1 MPTHSARWR
10 DQNGKLRY
18 RYAKEAQAP
27 AQCDTCGAAVR
38 EPGPGPWITC
48 DQCGDAPLQK
58 SMAPALH
65 APYHARFDHGEA
77 ERAKQA
83 LGHGKYSEGD
93 LMLGHIARMGDHLA
107 KHPGIDSLRHDLQ
120 HHADDLPG
128 RMQRQSSPL
137 DHHDVARLMVGSWRV
152 SSAGG
157 LLGYPLQHAAQ
168 HEFGLHDADT
178 EHFTTT
184 MKIHNLAE
192 KHHAVLR
199 HAVRGMY
206 DHTQQW
212 LKEHNITHATL
223 YRGVTTH
230 PSSLSHPV
238 VDAHLQPLSSFTA
251 DAGVAHNFARL
262 YLPNSDDFGEHDDT
276 EAGAVLAGSIPAHR
290 IFSTVHTG
298 LGTMREHEFV
308 VLGGHHQMLA
318 RQHNDPR
325 SFTDMARAH
334 GLHKSAIPVLTVD
347 REHRHADWLRSMAA
361 PLQKSDADELPDWM
375 TGGTPKYH
383 ALPKNPDWMKH
394 VMVEPNGE
402 NKAHH
407 VYVRPPV
414 YNGGPRTALA
424 GHVTP
429 DGGLWIAHR
438 YAQTPTTH
446 GIFPHNATPEYV
458 GHYGHKTDAIQ
469 ALTHHHLGLPAPT
482 SVPNPREGKPAPML
496 SSVLLGQHRVSYS
509 PGEAQAGHEA
519 LGGMETYT
527 NTQRKDAKHDIC
539 NDLAQH
545 VGSHAGARDLAHGL
559 DIHRTMG
566 LDLNKLSDHDIG
578 HHVTNHMLAAW
589 AADSGH
595 GNKVSLGMQH
605 AAQQEF
611 GLNDADTGHLPNLAD
626 HPSIHAHIPM
636 LRHALRGMY
645 DHTQRFL
652 ASKGIKNVTL
662 HRGMHLGGY
671 QLPPGQVAEAHSQPI
686 SSFTPHLRTANGFV
700 QNSQYPSDPRHGVLL
715 GGSVPAHQVLST
727 ARTGLGCLE
736 EHEYTLLG
744 GRMHTL
750 IAHGQP
756 AHALEDDHFHEIA
769 RQVGALRKAREQVP
783 THFLQ
788 IDRDPH
794 NADWAKR
801 TWDLPDG
808 HDLHALRR
816 QIAAHGLT
824 VSQFLRTPFYQH
836 HVRSHPWLRAIAR
849 GH

>member
-18 RYAKEAQAP
+18 RYAKEASAP

-48 DQCGDAPLQK
+48 DQCGDTPLQK
-58 SMAPALH
+58 SLTPALH
-65 APYHARFDHGEA
+65 APYEARFDHRETEQA
-77 ERAKQA
+77 EKA
-83 LGHGKYSEGD
+83 LGHRTHVVRDVMHATTQRLGAHLEGHAGFGA
-93 LMLGHIARMGDHLA
+93 LRDHLQA
-107 KHPGIDSLRHDLQ
+107 H
-120 HHADDLPG
+120 
-128 RMQRQSSPL
+128 QRLPL
-137 DHHDVARLMVGSWRV
+137 DMQGRPVDSQGVARLLVNAWTGGS
-152 SSAGG
+152 SNNHLSYAM
-157 LLGYPLQHAAQ
+157 QHAAQ
-168 HEFGLHDADT
+168 HELGLHNAYTD
-178 EHFTTT
+178 HFMTT
-184 MKIHNLAE
+184 MKAHDMAE
-192 KHHAVLR
+192 THHGVLR

-206 DHTQQW
+206 DHTQAW
-212 LKEHNITHATL
+212 LKHHGISHVTL
-223 YRGVTTH
+223 YRGMAVDPDH
-230 PSSLSHPV
+230 LRHPV
-238 VDAHLQPLSSFTA
+238 VDAHLQPLSAFSS
-251 DAGVAHNFARL
+251 DSELAHSFARQSERDVQSKGG
-262 YLPNSDDFGEHDDT
+262 NHQGV
-276 EAGAVLAGSIPAHR
+276 VLAGSVPAHR

-298 LGTMREHEFV
+298 LGTLAEHEFV
-308 VLGGHHQMLA
+308 VLGGKHQMLA
-318 RQHNDPR
+318 RRPDDPR
-325 SFTDMARAH
+325 GFEELARQH
-334 GLHKSAIPVLTVD
+334 GLHKGTVAVIAVD
-347 REHRHADWLRSMAA
+347 HHEHHADWLRAMAA
-361 PLQKSDADELPDWM
+361 PLQKSESDELPDWM
-375 TGGTPKYH
+375 TGGTPKH
-383 ALPKNPDWMKH
+383 HPLPKNPDWMKH
-394 VMVEPNGE
+394 VMVEPDSE

-407 VYVRPPV
+407 VYVKPPA
-414 YNGGPRTALA
+414 YNGGPLTRYA

-429 DGGLWIAHR
+429 DGGNWMAHR
-438 YAQTPTTH
+438 SIQTP
-446 GIFPHNATPEYV
+446 GAPGAFANNAHHEYA

-469 ALTHHHLGLPAPT
+469 ALAHPHLGISAPT
-482 SVPNPREGKPAPML
+482 SMPNPREGKPAPML

-509 PGEAQAGHEA
+509 PSEVQAGHEA

-527 NTQRKDAKHDIC
+527 NTQRKWAKSDIC
-539 NDLAQH
+539 DELAQH

-559 DIHRTMG
+559 DIHRSMG

-578 HHVTNHMLAAW
+578 HHVTNHMLSAW

-595 GNKVSLGMQH
+595 GNKISLGMQH

-611 GLNDADTGHLPNLAD
+611 GLHDADTGHLPNLAD
-626 HPSIHAHIPM
+626 HSTLHQHIPT

-671 QLPPGQVAEAHSQPI
+671 QLPPGHVAEAHSQPI
-686 SSFTPHLRTANGFV
+686 SSFTPHLRTANSFV
-700 QNSQYPSDPRHGVLL
+700 QTSQYPSDPRHGVLL

-736 EHEYTLLG
+736 EHEYTVLG

-756 AHALEDDHFHEIA
+756 HHALEDDHFHEIA
-769 RQVGALRKAREQVP
+769 RQVGALRKARQQVP

-808 HDLHALRR
+808 HDLHALRA

-836 HVRSHPWLRAIAR
+836 HVRSHGWLRAIAR
-849 GH
+849 G